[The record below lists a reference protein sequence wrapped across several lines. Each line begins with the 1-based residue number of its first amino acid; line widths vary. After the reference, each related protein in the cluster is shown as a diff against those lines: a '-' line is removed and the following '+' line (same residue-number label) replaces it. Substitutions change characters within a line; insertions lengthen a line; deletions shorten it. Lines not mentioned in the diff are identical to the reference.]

1 MADFRP
7 LHILGHNGW
16 EWLPY
21 EKDMLSITTDYDQY
35 KAVFLGGVYSS
46 TVVAIVSTYR
56 KHLELDG
63 HYGVLWLEAVYEN
76 ERDGCYSIDDME
88 DMIQAIINAEENLLT
103 IGMPFTKDYRFHGK
117 NIANK
122 YVVYC
127 FKKGESINIEDPS
140 HIVAITPNTWYN
152 LPYVNGKEKFV
163 YVVTALDRMSNESA
177 HVKKNVKL

>member
-16 EWLPY
+16 EWLHY

-35 KAVFLGGVYSS
+35 KAVFLGGVYRS

-103 IGMPFTKDYRFHGK
+103 IGMPFTKDYQFHGK
-117 NIANK
+117 NVANK
-122 YVVYC
+122 IRRNNRLRRMY
-127 FKKGESINIEDPS
+127 KLDEKEAED
-140 HIVAITPNTWYN
+140 
-152 LPYVNGKEKFV
+152 LK
-163 YVVTALDRMSNESA
+163 DDQ
-177 HVKKNVKL
+177 